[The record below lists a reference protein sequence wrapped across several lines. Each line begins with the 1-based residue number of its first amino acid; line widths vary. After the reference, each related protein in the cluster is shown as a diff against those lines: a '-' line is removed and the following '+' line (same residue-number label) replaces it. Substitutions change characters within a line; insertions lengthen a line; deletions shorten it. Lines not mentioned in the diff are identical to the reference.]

1 MFNGHDG
8 AWPSGALDRDE
19 VISGH
24 AANTGGFTST
34 LFRDRTGTG
43 YAGSVSRSVSL
54 SFALFLT
61 FQISG
66 LGKRLPF
73 QGMLRILHTADWHL
87 GQSFHGFD
95 RDREHA
101 LFLDWLLGILRERRV
116 DALVVTGDI
125 FDSVNPSA
133 GAQRRLYDF
142 LARAH
147 AGSPALQV
155 ILTAGNHDAATR
167 LEAPTSLFKSLN
179 ITAVGTISR
188 DAAGE
193 LNYEKILVPLKDPN
207 GCVKAIVLAIPFL
220 RPADLPTVPDP
231 SDAYVDGIREFYRR
245 ATQAAISLRKAQYSG
260 AVLVALGHCH
270 LANAAESRESE
281 RRIVIGGE
289 EALETDAFGAE
300 LAYVALGHLHKP
312 QEIEGS
318 RICYSGSPIPLS
330 FAEKDYCHRV
340 VEVTFDKSGHAS
352 FQALPVPKRVI
363 LLRIPSDAAAPIDQV
378 LQRIHETIFDA
389 EVHPEAY
396 PFLEVR
402 VIDDGPDPTRR
413 HRIEQAL
420 AGKPVRLALIRLES
434 PQRTAAMFGV
444 DKASADTL
452 TALSS
457 LDPEKIMLS
466 AYVERYHCEPD
477 PSLLEAFRE
486 ILSAEGDR
494 N

>member
-1 MFNGHDG
+1 
-8 AWPSGALDRDE
+8 
-19 VISGH
+19 
-24 AANTGGFTST
+24 
-34 LFRDRTGTG
+34 
-43 YAGSVSRSVSL
+43 
-54 SFALFLT
+54 
-61 FQISG
+61 
-66 LGKRLPF
+66 
-73 QGMLRILHTADWHL
+73 MLRILHTADWHL

-101 LFLDWLLGILRERRV
+101 LFLDWLLGVLKERSV
-116 DALVVTGDI
+116 DALFVTGDI

-147 AGSPALQV
+147 AGTPALQV

-167 LEAPTSLFKSLN
+167 LEAPASLFKSLN
-179 ITAVGTISR
+179 ITAVGTIAR
-188 DAAGE
+188 DAAGAV
-193 LNYEKILVPLKDPN
+193 NYEKILVPLKDAN
-207 GCVKAIVLAIPFL
+207 GCAKGIVIAIPFL
-220 RPADLPTVPDP
+220 RPADLPIVPDP
-231 SDAYVDGIREFYRR
+231 SDAYLDGIRELYRR
-245 ATQAAISLRKAQYSG
+245 ATQAAVSLRDAQHPG
-260 AVLVALGHCH
+260 AVLIALGHCH

-312 QEIEGS
+312 QEMEGG

-330 FAEKDYCHRV
+330 FAEKDYGHRI

-352 FQALPVPKRVI
+352 FQALPVPKSAI

-378 LQRIHETIFDA
+378 LQLIHETIFDA
-389 EVHPEAY
+389 DVHPEAY

-413 HRIEQAL
+413 RRIEQAL

-434 PQRTAAMFGV
+434 PQRTGAMFGV
-444 DKASADTL
+444 DKACADTL
-452 TALSS
+452 TAFGS
-457 LDPEKIMLS
+457 LDPEKMMSS
-466 AYVERYHCEPD
+466 AYVERYHSEPD
-477 PSLLEAFRE
+477 PSLLGAFRE
-486 ILSAEGDR
+486 ILSGEADR
-494 N
+494 S